1 MHKIMTISC
10 SYKWCVYIVS
20 QVFVWSALGVAVG
33 EAKSLVRAPLEPKL
47 VPNCRKKTNTI
58 TDAQAIFSGHIHH
71 FQLFITYS
79 SVMHSSCVLIS
90 DVLACT

>member
-10 SYKWCVYIVS
+10 FYKWCVYIVS

-47 VPNCRKKTNTI
+47 VPNCRKRQIQLLMPKPYFQVTYI
-58 TDAQAIFSGHIHH
+58 TSNSLSLTAARCIHH
-71 FQLFITYS
+71 
-79 SVMHSSCVLIS
+79 VC
-90 DVLACT
+90 